1 MSEFVP
7 VLLVSD
13 LDGTNGFR
21 LDGDAF
27 GDNSGHA
34 VAGGGDVNGDG
45 FADLLI
51 GARDSDTDGANRGL
65 AWVVFGA
72 GSAPSTES
80 LGARVAAGT
89 AYRFQ
94 GEAAGDEAGFS
105 IANAG
110 DVNGDGFDDFIIGA
124 RRADPDVAAGNRGAS
139 YLVFGGAAKL
149 EAFDAADGSNDNQ
162 IALANI
168 TPATGF
174 RFDGGASNDYSG
186 YSVSGAGDVNGDG
199 IADLLIG
206 APFADP
212 NSGVGNGDEGAS
224 YIVFGGLANLN
235 DLDDDDG
242 SADGRIDLANI
253 SAGQGLRLDGATAFT
268 DDQSGQSVALVGD
281 VNGDGFDD
289 VLVGARF
296 ADPNGTNTSEGAA
309 YLVFGREPG
318 LFTAASLDLA
328 NLSGLEGTRFDGV
341 AAADQAGR
349 AVNGLGDVN
358 GDGFADIVI
367 AAPTADPNGIF
378 SSGSAYVVFGKSA
391 FGPSSDLS
399 SLNGANGFRLDG
411 LRGSDYTGISVSG
424 AGDINGDGF
433 DDILIGASLFDRL
446 GASNVGAA
454 YVVFGKGS
462 GFDAVIDLGSLDGDD
477 GFRIEGAASGDFLG
491 RGVSGAGDV
500 NGDGFDDIVVGAYST
515 DNNGLNSSGSAY
527 VIYGHRADTAVTRV
541 GTALNNTINGGKG
554 DDSISGLSGNDTLIG
569 WEGDDTIDGGD
580 GNDTVIGGDDD
591 DMITSGSGR
600 DMIDGG
606 EGNDVISGGSGRDT
620 IIAGAGEDAI
630 DGGSEKDTFD
640 FSGFGNDAIK
650 INLASGSFLHVNGE
664 DVQSFTSIENVI
676 GTRGDDTITGSFV
689 NNTLQGGR
697 GADMLRGGDGRDQFA
712 YTKTNDSGISGAS
725 RDVIKDFTIAP
736 GGGNKFVDRIDLSDI
751 DAVAASG
758 GNQDFTF
765 IGSASFTAEGQLRI
779 VQAGANAI
787 VSINTTGT
795 GGAEMSI
802 VLQNVTAADVTAADF
817 IL

>member
-1 MSEFVP
+1 MSEFDP
-7 VLLVSD
+7 LLLVSD
-13 LDGTNGFR
+13 SMARMASVSMAMRPMTNR
-21 LDGDAF
+21 
-27 GDNSGHA
+27 SR

-65 AWVVFGA
+65 AWVVFGS

-174 RFDGGASNDYSG
+174 RFDGVANSDYSG

-212 NSGVGNGDEGAS
+212 NSGAGNGQEGAT

-268 DDQSGQSVALVGD
+268 DDRSGQSVALVGD

-296 ADPNGTNTSEGAA
+296 ADPNGTNTNEGAA
-309 YLVFGREPG
+309 YLVFGRDQS
-318 LFTAASLDLA
+318 LFTAASLVLQF
-328 NLSGLEGTRFDGV
+328 LTGMEGTRFDGA
-341 AAADQAGR
+341 AAADGAGR

-367 AAPTADPNGIF
+367 AAPNADPNGII

-411 LRGSDYTGISVSG
+411 LRGSDYTGVSVSG

-433 DDILIGASLFDRL
+433 DDILIAAHFFDRL
-446 GASNVGAA
+446 GASSAGAA

-462 GFDAVIDLGSLDGDD
+462 DFDAVIDLGSLDGDT
-477 GFRIEGAASGDFLG
+477 GFRIEGAAGGDILG
-491 RGVSGAGDV
+491 RGASGAGDV
-500 NGDGFDDIVVGAYST
+500 NGDGFDDIIVSSYHA
-515 DNNGLNSSGSAY
+515 DNNGLSLSGSAY
-527 VIYGHRADTAVTRV
+527 VIYGHRADTAVTRI
-541 GTALNNTINGGKG
+541 GTALNNVINGGRD
-554 DDSISGLSGNDTLIG
+554 DDSIDGLSGHDTLIG
-569 WEGDDTIDGGD
+569 WEGDDAINGGA
-580 GNDTVIGGDDD
+580 
-591 DMITSGSGR
+591 GR
-600 DMIDGG
+600 DTIDGG

-758 GNQDFTF
+758 GNQAFTF
-765 IGSASFTAEGQLRI
+765 IGSAGFTAEGQLRI

-802 VLQNVTAADVTAADF
+802 ILQNVTAADVTAADF